1 LDNSIHVSGL
11 QEHLVELVD
20 EVNVSDKTTG
30 GAGLVPLNQLA
41 CLLFGKIYSKSANTG
56 AESCFSNGSLSQL
69 VEVDE
74 ELLDANSVFGDA
86 RLDALFNI
94 VFVAEHCRGSL
105 VARLMAVSR
114 FAQILN
120 VIAD

>member
-1 LDNSIHVSGL
+1 M
-11 QEHLVELVD
+11 
-20 EVNVSDKTTG
+20 
-30 GAGLVPLNQLA
+30 
-41 CLLFGKIYSKSANTG
+41 LLMFDQIRVLKMKNGSTYSSL
-56 AESCFSNGSLSQL
+56 SNGSLSQL

-74 ELLDANSVFGDA
+74 ELLDANSIFGDA

-94 VFVAEHCRGSL
+94 VFVTEHCRGSL

>member
-1 LDNSIHVSGL
+1 MFDQIRVLKMKKGL
-11 QEHLVELVD
+11 
-20 EVNVSDKTTG
+20 T
-30 GAGLVPLNQLA
+30 
-41 CLLFGKIYSKSANTG
+41 Y
-56 AESCFSNGSLSQL
+56 SCFSNGSLSQL

-94 VFVAEHCRGSL
+94 VFVAEHCRGPL
-105 VARLMAVSR
+105 IARLMAVSR